1 MELDG
6 GGQTMSLG
14 LAFFSSSGRF
24 YEVGKMAP
32 AVPVSPLP
40 KVSAQVE
47 GSGLNGLS
55 GRKIPGGV

>member
-1 MELDG
+1 
-6 GGQTMSLG
+6 MSLG

-47 GSGLNGLS
+47 RSGLNGLS
-55 GRKIPGGV
+55 GRKVPGGV